1 VAGCSEVKHARVWAE
16 LPGSSS
22 PHQLLRAVCV
32 HHDLAIPPIHQL
44 RRDATRGGGGER
56 VRLCWWGGGH
66 KGGAND
72 GAVAVPKSLVKKRA
86 RVAEL
91 LM

>member
-1 VAGCSEVKHARVWAE
+1 MMLIESFRQV
-16 LPGSSS
+16 
-22 PHQLLRAVCV
+22 
-32 HHDLAIPPIHQL
+32 
-44 RRDATRGGGGER
+44 GER
-56 VRLCWWGGGH
+56 TAGQTTSPVATELAGPPSCDVAVRLCWWGGGQ

-72 GAVAVPKSLVKKRA
+72 GAVAIPESPVKKRA

>member
-1 VAGCSEVKHARVWAE
+1 MQRGEAREGVGRTAGELIAAPAPTRGVRTPRPRYPTHPPAE
-16 LPGSSS
+16 AG
-22 PHQLLRAVCV
+22 
-32 HHDLAIPPIHQL
+32 
-44 RRDATRGGGGER
+44 RDEGGGGER

>member
-16 LPGSSS
+16 RPWSSS
-22 PHQLLRAVCV
+22 PHQLRRAVCV
-32 HHDLAIPPIHQL
+32 HHGLAIPPIHQL
-44 RRDATRGGGGER
+44 RRDATRGGEG

-72 GAVAVPKSLVKKRA
+72 RAVAVPESSVKKRA